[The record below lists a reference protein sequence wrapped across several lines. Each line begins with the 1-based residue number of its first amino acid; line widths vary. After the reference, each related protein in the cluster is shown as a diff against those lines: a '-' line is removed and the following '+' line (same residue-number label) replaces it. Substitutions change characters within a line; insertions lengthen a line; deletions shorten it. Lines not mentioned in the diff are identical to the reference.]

1 MTSKVRGEKWTKM
14 FRDASV
20 RQTKRKTI
28 ENRIVEKMNE
38 KTKAVDDYWN
48 RKNCTESLWTLQ
60 HVEKRHC
67 TQRDS
72 RVSVSRATRLV
83 KGSNYAI
90 WNSYSDPSESEDG
103 GEGGGEAY
111 QSSEKLRTFGQC

>member
-1 MTSKVRGEKWTKM
+1 MKKPRRSMITGIGKIVQSLFGLCNM
-14 FRDASV
+14 F
-20 RQTKRKTI
+20 
-28 ENRIVEKMNE
+28 
-38 KTKAVDDYWN
+38 
-48 RKNCTESLWTLQ
+48 
-60 HVEKRHC
+60 EKRHC

-83 KGSNYAI
+83 TGSNYAI

-111 QSSEKLRTFGQC
+111 QSSEKLRTRRRH